1 LHLISIADPNKK
13 MIMAMHGDPN
23 RRSAMDKKHLNL
35 IVSVFTFLAMMACAA
50 GNHTQRFERIKSDY
64 QKTGD
69 LEPLIEALADT
80 DLRIRA
86 LAASYLGG
94 IKNPAAIEPLKAALN
109 DRSRYVREE
118 AAQALEKLGVAAGAA
133 AVRSAPPAGP
143 FPKPEAIQ
151 NALVNSRP
159 FSTGRYGTLQS
170 VSNIKSL
177 DFSPNG
183 RFLAAGYTLGGYV
196 IWDVVDG
203 QLFARTAYYRTG
215 RFASESQRSTS
226 VKYSPD
232 GRFLAIG
239 DGWRVNL
246 HREDG
251 AQKWYADRAHG
262 VAHGTDIRTSVT
274 IAPRSE
280 YVISGG
286 QDGAV
291 KVWDLRRGAHLRN
304 LADGGDPVTAVA
316 VSPDGA
322 RVVAGNQMGRIRLW
336 DLASGRL
343 ATTLAAEAGAVNCLA
358 FTPDSRYLVSGG
370 DAGTIKLWDAGD
382 GHLLKTIPAHA
393 GPVKAVA
400 VSHDGRFVSSG
411 GNDRAVNV
419 WRLDDGR
426 LLRALRGHTNWV
438 EAVAFAPGDAVLAS
452 GGRDGRLILWDID
465 DGTERARLVNI
476 AFEDWLVVNP
486 EGFFNTSVDAAASVK
501 VFIDHR
507 QFNLGQFFPSFYH
520 PEIIKKVLSGA
531 DGPKADLS
539 AFSQPPPEVRIVA
552 PVDGAAFDENL
563 IDVTVRVHD
572 RGGGVENTTLFHNGR
587 RVSDEGARG
596 LAEVADRRSYTRTY
610 RLQLAAGVN
619 TLVASAFNQSGL
631 PSRPHAISVTNRRAP
646 RRIALH
652 ALVVGINQYRNGALN
667 LNYAEPDAR
676 AIERFIKNQ
685 DRRLFSTTSV
695 TTLLNES
702 ATGAAIQR
710 ALSDLGAQASPQDV
724 VVIYFCGHGQTLDNQ
739 WYFIPHDLL
748 RPERDEEIRRQG
760 VSSQALAQSLAAL
773 KAQKVLLIL
782 DACYSGEALL
792 AFRGYEDRRA
802 LMQLARSNGIY
813 IIAASTRDQFAAEVK
828 ALGHGIFTY
837 TLLQGLNG
845 KASYGANKTVTVKKL
860 LAYVEEQMPLLSQ
873 QFKQIPQYPVVYSVG
888 MDFPLTIADEAD
900 ND

>member
-1 LHLISIADPNKK
+1 MVCARHYNPPT
-13 MIMAMHGDPN
+13 G
-23 RRSAMDKKHLNL
+23 RRFFMDKKHLNL
-35 IVSVFTFLAMMACAA
+35 IVSVFTLLALTACAA
-50 GNHTQRFERIKSDY
+50 GNYTQRFERIKSDY
-64 QKTGD
+64 QKTGE
-69 LEPLIEALADT
+69 LEPLIEALTDP

-86 LAASYLGG
+86 LAASYLGE
-94 IKNPAAIEPLKAALN
+94 INNPEAIEPLKAALN

-118 AAQALEKLGVAAGAA
+118 SAQALEKLGVAAGGAST
-133 AVRSAPPAGP
+133 RSAPATMP
-143 FPKPEAIQ
+143 FPPPEAVQ
-151 NALVNSRP
+151 NALVHSSP
-159 FSTGRYGTLQS
+159 FSTGRFGTLQS

-203 QLFARTAYYRTG
+203 QLFARSADYRNYRKR
-215 RFASESQRSTS
+215 RFVSESQRSTS

-239 DGWRVNL
+239 EGWSVNL

-251 AQKWYADRAHG
+251 AQKWYAARAHD

-280 YVISGG
+280 HVISGG
-286 QDGAV
+286 HDGAV
-291 KVWDLRRGAHLRN
+291 KIWNLQRGALVRN
-304 LADGGDPVTAVA
+304 LADGGDPVAAIA

-322 RVVAGNQMGRIRLW
+322 YVVAGNQAGQILLW
-336 DLASGRL
+336 EAASGSL
-343 ATTLAAEAGAVNCLA
+343 AITIAADTQAVNCLA
-358 FTPDSRYLVSGG
+358 FSPDGRYLVSGG
-370 DAGTIKLWDAGD
+370 DTGTIKVWDAAD
-382 GHLLKTIPAHA
+382 GSLLKTIPGHA

-400 VSHDGRFVSSG
+400 VSHDGQFISSG
-411 GNDRAVNV
+411 GNDRAVKV
-419 WRLDDGR
+419 WRLEDGR
-426 LLRALRGHTNWV
+426 LLRVLRGHTNWV

-452 GGRDGRLILWDID
+452 GGRDGRIILWDIG
-465 DGTERARLVNI
+465 DGTERARLINI
-476 AFEDWLVVNP
+476 DFEDWLVVNP
-486 EGFFNTSVDAAASVK
+486 EGFFNTSVDAAESVK

-507 QFNLGQFFPSFYH
+507 QFDLGQFFPSFYH
-520 PEIIKKVLSGA
+520 PEVIQKVLAGVA
-531 DGPKADLS
+531 GPKADLS
-539 AFSQPPPEVRIVA
+539 ALNQPPPEVRIIA
-552 PVDGAAFDENL
+552 PGDGAVFDENR

-572 RGGGVENTTLFHNGR
+572 RGGGAKNTTLFHNGR
-587 RVSDEGARG
+587 RVSDEGSRG
-596 LAEVADRRSYTRTY
+596 LTEVTDRRNHTRIY
-610 RLQLAAGVN
+610 RLQLAAGAN

-631 PSRPHAISVTNRRAP
+631 PSKPHAINVINRRAP

-695 TTLLNES
+695 TTLLNEN

-710 ALSDLGAQASPQDV
+710 ALSDLAAKASAQDV

-748 RPERDEEIRRQG
+748 RPERDEEVRKQG
-760 VSSQALAQSLAAL
+760 LSSQSMAKSLTAL

-782 DACYSGEALL
+782 DACHSGAALF

-802 LMQLARSNGIY
+802 LMQLARSSGIY

-837 TLLQGLNG
+837 TLLQGLKG
-845 KASYGANKTVTVKKL
+845 KALYGENKTVTVKKL

-888 MDFPLTIADEAD
+888 MDFPLTLVDEAD
-900 ND
+900 DD